1 MEHFIEGFISNPNLK
16 GVIFGFV
23 HASITIIGYYSGLSV
38 NRLLKIVSKGYIAGI
53 FGAALSHVVADLIAS
68 MIDPH
73 LISMAL
79 GIVVGG
85 IIPLLFIPIL
95 EKYFTK
101 SKNHIVVGDHED
113 VKKDLDSH

>member
-23 HASITIIGYYSGLSV
+23 HASIT
-38 NRLLKIVSKGYIAGI
+38 
-53 FGAALSHVVADLIAS
+53 VVADLIAS

-73 LISMAL
+73 LRSMAL

>member
-73 LISMAL
+73 LRSMAL

-85 IIPLLFIPIL
+85 IYPTIHSYLRKVFHQ
-95 EKYFTK
+95 KQK
-101 SKNHIVVGDHED
+101 SYRCW
-113 VKKDLDSH
+113 

>member
-1 MEHFIEGFISNPNLK
+1 
-16 GVIFGFV
+16 
-23 HASITIIGYYSGLSV
+23 
-38 NRLLKIVSKGYIAGI
+38 
-53 FGAALSHVVADLIAS
+53 

-73 LISMAL
+73 LRSMAM